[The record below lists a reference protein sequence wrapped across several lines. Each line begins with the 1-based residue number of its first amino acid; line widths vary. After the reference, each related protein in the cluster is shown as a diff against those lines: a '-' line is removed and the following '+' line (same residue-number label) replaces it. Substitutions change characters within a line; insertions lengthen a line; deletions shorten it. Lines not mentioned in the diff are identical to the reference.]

1 MLGEK
6 DIRSILLEVIE
17 SDGSGGYRLKT
28 AAGNS
33 SSSSAVTSVSS
44 DVVSQTLKAANP
56 SRKSLYVVNES
67 TSTLFIKYGANA
79 ATNDYTIKLSSGD
92 IAIIDDW
99 SGIIDGVWDVANGS
113 ARITELT

>member
-44 DVVSQTLKAANP
+44 DVVSQTLKAANS
-56 SRKSLYVVNES
+56 SRKVLYIVNES
-67 TSTLFIKYGANA
+67 SDNLFVKYGTG
-79 ATNDYTIKLSSGD
+79 ATTSDYTIKLASQD

-99 SGIIDGVWDVANGS
+99 SGIVTGVWDVATGS
-113 ARITELT
+113 AKVTELT